1 MKKVLLM
8 GGAVIVLV
16 LLSVF
21 GYAAYLLRSL
31 STPEF
36 KRTLLE
42 RARATVGADV
52 QVKEMDIS
60 VLSGVTLN
68 GVTIANPEPLPGN
81 LMTAD
86 AFVLRYRLRSLL
98 SGQFEVERLAFE
110 KPRLVLAMDAR
121 GNFNY
126 EKLGGRSA
134 GPAGKPPAAGGA
146 RVAPPIELVL
156 KKLAVDGASLLMQ
169 DQAKATLMKIEDL
182 DFDSS
187 FKVAAAGAQGAGKA
201 TIGTLSLADMLF
213 LRGLSASL
221 ELSKD
226 SVNLAPIRAKLAE
239 GTVGGDIR
247 VSLKDGFRFTAN
259 LEVKGASVKTLLEEA
274 KSKAGVTGSLM
285 AKASFEGQG
294 GLPTLKGKGRAEIAD
309 CKVANA
315 RTLAVVAAALR
326 VPELAN
332 PDLDRC
338 LVEFSMTGSRVQT
351 PVLSLTGKQIQIN
364 GHGTTNLDTS
374 AIDYDMNLALGK
386 ELMDKI
392 GVRELRAAFRDRG
405 DGFSAVDFKVTGTTL
420 APQTDLA
427 SKVGKAAATEAAVG
441 GLKKLFGKKKPN

>member
-8 GGAVIVLV
+8 GGAVIILV

-60 VLSGVTLN
+60 VLSGATLK
-68 GVTIANPEPLPGN
+68 GVTIANPQPLPGN

-126 EKLGGRSA
+126 EKLGGPSA
-134 GPAGKPPAAGGA
+134 GPASHPPAAGGA
-146 RVAPPIELVL
+146 RVATPIELVL
-156 KKLAVDGASLLMQ
+156 KKLAVDGASILMQ
-169 DQAKATLMKIEDL
+169 DQAKAALMKMENL

-187 FKVAAAGAQGAGKA
+187 FKVAAAGAQGTGKA

-294 GLPTLKGKGRAEIAD
+294 GLATLKGKGRAEIAD

-338 LVEFSMTGSRVQT
+338 LVEFSMAGSRVQT

-374 AIDYDMNLALGK
+374 ALDYDMNLALGK

-427 SKVGKAAATEAAVG
+427 SKVGKAAATEAAVS
-441 GLKKLFGKKKPN
+441 GLKKLFGKKKAN